1 MADKAH
7 TFTDNF
13 NDNDRDSARWG
24 GFGQNLIERQEVNQ
38 RLEIRP
44 LPNRPSA
51 NYAGYSSKNLYDLTS
66 SSITIEVVQV
76 LNQVPGTET
85 FLSAGS
91 NDANRV
97 MLVVSMGQI
106 GCVQVVVG
114 TTTTLAACPYDPA
127 AHRWWRLRESHNTTW
142 WEVSPDGERWTVLF
156 SKNNPTNLASCVLT
170 FGAGT
175 SQSVAYPGFAI
186 FDSFNSPSAGLSRR
200 VEERRL
206 SALGTRDKASRLAA
220 SRAHPEH
227 ANNNDE
233 TNYPDR
239 PFVGNYSKSLKHDL
253 LGDPDPYSYGTLLRA
268 LQSEDPGDFEEI
280 VLAPPP
286 ATGQGPLKLTNP
298 QAGYAFELEGP
309 DTQAVTM
316 PPAPRFDSDQT
327 AAEMGELYW
336 MALARDVSFSD
347 YVDQALR
354 TDSIIE
360 RAIRSLNTE
369 FPQFGGTVPVTV
381 QNLFRGIYPGEQ
393 VGPYVSQF
401 LWKGNVDPRKVD
413 TQGRD
418 AAEGFITYGT
428 QVIDQRQLT
437 VRGAQELGLSADYL
451 TNFTDWLDVQ
461 NGRDDRGKDVFDP
474 RRRFIRNLRDGANYV
489 HFDQVVNAFYNAAF
503 YLLSEPRGDQNLG
516 TTPGTGRPQA
526 DMEFSFNVGNP
537 YDPPDTE
544 RDARKQVGFATFGPI
559 HLLQALIEV
568 AGRAGRAVWWQK
580 WGVHRRL
587 RPEEYGGRVHN
598 HVTGRRTYPLS
609 KVITTALSPTN
620 VPAGAV
626 LGPTLRARYAP
637 APPSYLLPQAY
648 PEGAPTHPAYG
659 AGHATISGACATLL
673 KAFFNENALME
684 NPLVANADGTAL
696 VPYEGSD
703 ATRLTVGGEL
713 NKLAGNISLFRD
725 AAGVHWRSDYTDSL
739 PLGEKVAIGLLQ
751 EMSLTFNEEDA
762 FFQFTR
768 FDGTTIRIH
777 NGVVKPVSAG

>member
-1 MADKAH
+1 MGETMADKAH

-13 NDNDRDSARWG
+13 NDNDRDSARWA
-24 GFGQNLIERQEVNQ
+24 GFGQNLVERQEINQ
-38 RLEIRP
+38 RIEIRP
-44 LPNRPSA
+44 LPNRSSG
-51 NYAGYSSKNLYDLTS
+51 NYVGYASKNQYDLTDS
-66 SSITIEVVQV
+66 SVTLEVVQV
-76 LNQVPGTET
+76 LNQVPGTFT
-85 FLSAGS
+85 FLSAGP
-91 NDANRV
+91 DDGNRV
-97 MLVVSMGQI
+97 ELGVDRDQLLARLWLSG
-106 GCVQVVVG
+106 GL
-114 TTTTLAACPYDPA
+114 TALAACPYEPA
-127 AHRWWRLRESHNTTW
+127 AHRWWRLRESRGTTW
-142 WEVSPDGERWTVLF
+142 WEVSPDGERWLVLF
-156 SKNNPTNLASCVLT
+156 SRSNPMNLSLCQLS

-175 SQSVAYPGFAI
+175 YMSVANPGFAI

-220 SRAHPEH
+220 SRLHPEH

-239 PFVGNYSKSLKHDL
+239 PFVGNYSKSLKHDS

-280 VLAPPP
+280 ILAPPP

-298 QAGYAFELEGP
+298 QAGFAFELEGP
-309 DTQAVTM
+309 DTQALTM
-316 PPAPRFDSDQT
+316 PPAPRFDSEQT

-336 MALARDVSFSD
+336 MALARDVSFRD
-347 YVDQALR
+347 YATQAAQ

-360 RAIRSLNTE
+360 RAIRSMNTE

-401 LWKGNVDPRKVD
+401 LWKGNVDPRKLD
-413 TQGRD
+413 NQGRD

-437 VRGAQELGLSADYL
+437 VRGVPDVGLNADYL
-451 TNFTDWLDVQ
+451 TQFTDWLEVQ
-461 NGRDDRGKDVFDP
+461 NGRDDRGRDQFDP

-537 YDPPDTE
+537 YDPPGTE
-544 RDARKQVGFATFGPI
+544 GDARKQVGFTTFGPV

-598 HVTGRRTYPLS
+598 HLNGRRSYPLN
-609 KVITTALSPTN
+609 KVILNALSST
-620 VPAGAV
+620 GV
-626 LGPTLRARYAP
+626 LGQTFRARYT
-637 APPSYLLPQAY
+637 SSFLLPQAY

-673 KAFFNENALME
+673 KAFFNENALIE
-684 NPLVANADGTAL
+684 NPVVSNADGTAL
-696 VPYEGSD
+696 ELYAGPD

-713 NKLAGNISLFRD
+713 NKLAGNIALFRN

-768 FDGTTIRIH
+768 FDGITIRIH